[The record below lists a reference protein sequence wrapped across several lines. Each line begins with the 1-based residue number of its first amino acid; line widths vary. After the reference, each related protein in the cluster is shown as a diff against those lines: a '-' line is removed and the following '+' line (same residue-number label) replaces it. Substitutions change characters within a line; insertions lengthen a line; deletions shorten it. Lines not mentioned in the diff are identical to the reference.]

1 VLREIAA
8 TTGMSD
14 GLEVT
19 DEVFRSRASIVFDQ
33 TENRLHAIKAVLVAA
48 LGEAADGRRKLSA
61 DRADGPG
68 AIRADVAV

>member
-1 VLREIAA
+1 
-8 TTGMSD
+8 MSD

>member
-1 VLREIAA
+1 
-8 TTGMSD
+8 MSD

-33 TENRLHAIKAVLVAA
+33 AENGCTRSRPCSSPRSVRPLMDVC
-48 LGEAADGRRKLSA
+48 KLSA

-68 AIRADVAV
+68 AIRAEVAV